1 MMNKE
6 RAVPGQRGVE
16 GAPGTRLTRMPN
28 RIGVWRP
35 FCPFSSPDPGGTQCP
50 GLQQLGT
57 RAEGEAGSRGGLG
70 EAALP
75 ETPETIKSSCPSF
88 GTSES
93 C

>member
-35 FCPFSSPDPGGTQCP
+35 SCPFSSPDPGGTQCP
-50 GLQQLGT
+50 GLQQMGT
-57 RAEGEAGSRGGLG
+57 RAEGDAGSRGGLG
-70 EAALP
+70 EAAPPRDTCSYKKLLSQLRH
-75 ETPETIKSSCPSF
+75 K
-88 GTSES
+88 
-93 C
+93 

>member
-35 FCPFSSPDPGGTQCP
+35 FCPFSS
-50 GLQQLGT
+50 LMY
-57 RAEGEAGSRGGLG
+57 SR
-70 EAALP
+70 
-75 ETPETIKSSCPSF
+75 
-88 GTSES
+88 
-93 C
+93 